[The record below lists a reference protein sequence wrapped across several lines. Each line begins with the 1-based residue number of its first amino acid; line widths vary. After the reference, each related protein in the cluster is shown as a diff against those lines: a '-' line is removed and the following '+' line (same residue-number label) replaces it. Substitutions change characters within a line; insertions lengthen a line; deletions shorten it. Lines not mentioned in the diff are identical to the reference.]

1 MIKKLFITMFGLGYF
16 KYFPGSLASFIT
28 CVIFYIL
35 WSTIGIKDLFFPYIV
50 FLIII
55 TIYSI
60 KLINNIYKDNDAK
73 EIVIDEFIGQNIPL
87 LAMYNIEIK
96 AKILQTSFSG
106 LSTEVWII
114 SSFVLFRF
122 FDILK
127 PFPINWIDKNIKN
140 GLGVILD
147 DIIAGMFSA
156 ITIYIFLLWI

>member
-1 MIKKLFITMFGLGYF
+1 MFGLGYF

-35 WSTIGIKDLFFPYIV
+35 WSTIGIKNLFFPYIV
-50 FLIII
+50 FLIIV
-55 TIYSI
+55 TICSI

>member
-1 MIKKLFITMFGLGYF
+1 MFGLGYF

-50 FLIII
+50 FLIIV
-55 TIYSI
+55 TICSI

-114 SSFVLFRF
+114 SSFILFRF

>member
-1 MIKKLFITMFGLGYF
+1 M
-16 KYFPGSLASFIT
+16 
-28 CVIFYIL
+28 
-35 WSTIGIKDLFFPYIV
+35 
-50 FLIII
+50 
-55 TIYSI
+55 
-60 KLINNIYKDNDAK
+60 
-73 EIVIDEFIGQNIPL
+73 IDEFIGQNIPL

-114 SSFVLFRF
+114 SSFILFRF

>member
-50 FLIII
+50 FLIIV
-55 TIYSI
+55 TICSI

>member
-1 MIKKLFITMFGLGYF
+1 MFGLGYF

>member
-1 MIKKLFITMFGLGYF
+1 MFGLGYF

-114 SSFVLFRF
+114 SSFILFRF

>member
-35 WSTIGIKDLFFPYIV
+35 WSTIGIKNLFFPYIV
-50 FLIII
+50 FLIIV
-55 TIYSI
+55 TICSI

>member
-1 MIKKLFITMFGLGYF
+1 MFGLGYF

-50 FLIII
+50 FLIIV
-55 TIYSI
+55 TICSI

>member
-50 FLIII
+50 FLIIV
-55 TIYSI
+55 TICSI

-114 SSFVLFRF
+114 SSFILFRF